1 MRFTVERLK
10 TIKTEISN
18 LPYISFEEYFQTYI
32 MKVQDSNIDNE
43 MSFFINH
50 NFMSYDILSS
60 LITDSGK
67 ELKQL

>member
-18 LPYISFEEYFQTYI
+18 LPYISFEEYFQDYV